1 MANRVGIKGLL
12 LLLFIQKRNEECRSS
27 PLFRVLEMQRSAAA
41 AHLFLHDMKPQA
53 MVSIMQTCGI
63 LSVETFGRAGE
74 GFFGESGAFVF
85 RIHTQRAG
93 MRRIG
98 EARFG
103 KRKMHRCLG
112 RRVRHRI
119 VHKVHHA
126 SRHIGGM
133 GDLSIGRTV
142 LGSFGCGSR
151 APWRALPPSRRYR
164 RSMHRP
170 RRRRLLWGKGLREI
184 GR

>member
-85 RIHTQRAG
+85 HLSLIH
-93 MRRIG
+93 I
-98 EARFG
+98 
-103 KRKMHRCLG
+103 
-112 RRVRHRI
+112 
-119 VHKVHHA
+119 
-126 SRHIGGM
+126 
-133 GDLSIGRTV
+133 
-142 LGSFGCGSR
+142 
-151 APWRALPPSRRYR
+151 
-164 RSMHRP
+164 
-170 RRRRLLWGKGLREI
+170 
-184 GR
+184 

>member
-12 LLLFIQKRNEECRSS
+12 LLLFIQKRNEERRSS

-85 RIHTQRAG
+85 HIHTQRVG

-133 GDLSIGRTV
+133 GDLTSAELLSGRLDAVAARLGERFRLRDDIGAACIGQGGVAFFR
-142 LGSFGCGSR
+142 GRGC
-151 APWRALPPSRRYR
+151 A
-164 RSMHRP
+164 
-170 RRRRLLWGKGLREI
+170 K
-184 GR
+184 